1 MSMRISD
8 RRLGGLTLA
17 LVSLAGCGEQPA
29 SDPFPDSGT
38 PPDRIEC
45 RIGAHAAFDRVCTVE
60 RLETP
65 EGLIL
70 TVRHPD
76 GGFRRLRVTNDG
88 QGVVSADGAEAAR
101 VTITADTQIEVA
113 IAGDAYRLPATV
125 KPGARA
131 GTGQ

>member
-1 MSMRISD
+1 
-8 RRLGGLTLA
+8 
-17 LVSLAGCGEQPA
+17 
-29 SDPFPDSGT
+29 
-38 PPDRIEC
+38 
-45 RIGAHAAFDRVCTVE
+45 GADAAFDRVCTVD

-70 TVRHPD
+70 TLRHLA

-88 QGVVSADGAEAAR
+88 QGVVPADGAEAAR

-125 KPGARA
+125 KPGAGA